1 MASQSWGQLI
11 AKSDTAGTLYNTFTA
26 QKSIIT
32 SATALEGASAAIAV
46 LPPNFWQRGSIM
58 TFDVLFAMS
67 WASGNTMI
75 FSIMMGSLSVAV
87 SATLKVTT
95 TGGTT
100 EPLFMHVDLECRA
113 IGNGTLANLMSGG
126 YFIGRGICPAGA
138 TAAANYTAGM
148 GSASWREATP
158 AVGAGFDSVTVANSL
173 DLQCTMG
180 TSAAGNGIQIQT
192 YRVVS
197 WGNSA
202 V

>member
-1 MASQSWGQLI
+1 MASQSWGQLL
-11 AKSDTAGTLYNTFTA
+11 AKSDTAGTLYNTFTT

-32 SATALEGASAAIAV
+32 SATALEGASSALCTI
-46 LPPNFWQRGSIM
+46 PPNFWQRGSLM
-58 TFDVLFAMS
+58 TLDVTFAHS

-75 FSIMMGSLSVAV
+75 FSIMMGAVSACV

-100 EPLFMHVDLECRA
+100 EPLFMHVDMECRA

-126 YFIGRGICPAGA
+126 YLIGRGICPAGA
-138 TAAANYTAGM
+138 TAGANYTAGM

-158 AVGAGFDSVTVANSL
+158 AVGTGFDSTVANTV

-192 YRVVS
+192 YRLVS
-197 WGNSA
+197 WGNSS

>member
-1 MASQSWGQLI
+1 MASQSWGQLL

-32 SATALEGASAAIAV
+32 SPTAVEGASAALCT
-46 LPPNFWQRGSIM
+46 LPPNFWQRGSM
-58 TFDVLFAMS
+58 MSLDVLFGQS
-67 WASGNTMI
+67 WVTGNTMI
-75 FSIMMGSLSVAV
+75 FSIMMGAV
-87 SATLKVTT
+87 SACVSQTLKVTT

-100 EPLFMHVDLECRA
+100 EPLWMHVDIECRA

-126 YFIGRGICPAGA
+126 HLLGRGICGAGA
-138 TAAANYTAGM
+138 TAAANYAAGM
-148 GSASWREATP
+148 GFAAWREAAP
-158 AVGAGFDSVTVANSL
+158 AVGTGFDSTVATTV

-180 TSAAGNGIQIQT
+180 ASSASNGIQIQT
-192 YRVVS
+192 YRLVS

>member
-11 AKSDTAGTLYNTFTA
+11 AKSDTAGTLYNTFTT
-26 QKSIIT
+26 QKSLIT
-32 SATALEGASAAIAV
+32 STGVEGNSAALCT
-46 LPPNFWQRGSIM
+46 LPPNFWQRGSLM
-58 TFDVLFAMS
+58 TLDVLFAHS

-75 FSIMMGSLSVAV
+75 FSIMMGAISACV
-87 SATLKVTT
+87 SATHKVTT

-100 EPLFMHVDLECRA
+100 EPLFMHVDIECRA

-126 YFIGRGICPAGA
+126 YLIGRGIAPAGS
-138 TAAANYTAGM
+138 TAGANYAAGM

-158 AVGAGFDSVTVANSL
+158 AVGTGFDSTVANTV

-180 TSAAGNGIQIQT
+180 TSSASNGIQIQT
-192 YRVVS
+192 YRLVS